1 MSDPYLEIA
10 PIGLRNP
17 TLNRAVFR
25 KSSDYIAK
33 FQFISHYSRR
43 SVAVYQSTGSLHSD
57 GHSSNSMSPAPSPSP
72 TQVLLQSTMKTAKTS
87 TNHQKIIKS
96 PLHATKPSLP
106 QRPLSGSL
114 SNLTLT
120 GSRKWNST
128 SDFRDQSPLMSVR
141 YIWIWIVRLILPLRS
156 FM

>member
-1 MSDPYLEIA
+1 
-10 PIGLRNP
+10 
-17 TLNRAVFR
+17 
-25 KSSDYIAK
+25 
-33 FQFISHYSRR
+33 
-43 SVAVYQSTGSLHSD
+43 
-57 GHSSNSMSPAPSPSP
+57 MSPAPSPSP
-72 TQVLLQSTMKTAKTS
+72 TQVLSTMKTAKIS

-141 YIWIWIVRLILPLRS
+141 RHQVGSLHSLKSPFGSQQNISNHTSYRHGTKDASYNNDEGVVQMYIHGHPIHLYLPTALTQS
-156 FM
+156 GEYSINKVSP